1 MVTRKCAEGPDDEE
15 RDEHQ
20 TDSAGGPMRE
30 FDDGIQAGRT
40 RQHLAITERPV
51 LAATGARA
59 GGTYEGAPQDD
70 GNVEGQDAPRVAGE
84 PAGSNWSVQ
93 ISLYSPLT
101 GTVSDATFAPGC
113 FFCSIRAMRKDG
125 HRNLSRRERQM
136 MDILYQRGR
145 ATAAEIHQALPDAP
159 SYSAVRA
166 KLRVLEEKGH
176 VRHEEEALRYVYLP
190 TMARDMARK
199 SALRHMVST
208 FFAGS
213 VEETVAALLD
223 MSAANLAPADL
234 ERISQMIETARKQ
247 GEEQ

>member
-1 MVTRKCAEGPDDEE
+1 
-15 RDEHQ
+15 
-20 TDSAGGPMRE
+20 
-30 FDDGIQAGRT
+30 
-40 RQHLAITERPV
+40 
-51 LAATGARA
+51 
-59 GGTYEGAPQDD
+59 
-70 GNVEGQDAPRVAGE
+70 
-84 PAGSNWSVQ
+84 
-93 ISLYSPLT
+93 
-101 GTVSDATFAPGC
+101 
-113 FFCSIRAMRKDG
+113 MRKDG

-145 ATAAEIHQALPDAP
+145 ATAAEIHQALPEPP

-190 TMARDMARK
+190 TMARDTARR

-223 MSAANLAPADL
+223 ISAADL
-234 ERISQMIETARKQ
+234 SPKDLDRISNLIEQARKE
-247 GEEQ
+247 GEQS